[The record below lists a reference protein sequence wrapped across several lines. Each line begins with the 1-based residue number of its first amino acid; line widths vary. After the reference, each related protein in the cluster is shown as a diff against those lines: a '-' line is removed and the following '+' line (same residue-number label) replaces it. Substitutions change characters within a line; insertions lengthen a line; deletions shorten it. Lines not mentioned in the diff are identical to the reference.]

1 MPASLRMQVS
11 KSLAGSVSF
20 LSRVRATREAEGVQ
34 MSNPDPRKSPAGEH
48 ERAVERLSA
57 AKEEQRRVRGH
68 ADDKALL
75 RSADDEVS
83 ARERW
88 LRAVDDHNY

>member
-1 MPASLRMQVS
+1 
-11 KSLAGSVSF
+11 
-20 LSRVRATREAEGVQ
+20 
-34 MSNPDPRKSPAGEH
+34 MSNPDPGKSPSGEH

-57 AKEEQRRVRGH
+57 AKEEQRRARDRADTDASLRG
-68 ADDKALL
+68 
-75 RSADDEVS
+75 ADDEVA

>member
-1 MPASLRMQVS
+1 
-11 KSLAGSVSF
+11 
-20 LSRVRATREAEGVQ
+20 

-57 AKEEQRRVRGH
+57 AKEEQRRVRDR
-68 ADDKALL
+68 ADTEVSL
-75 RSADDEVS
+75 RSADDEVA

>member
-1 MPASLRMQVS
+1 
-11 KSLAGSVSF
+11 
-20 LSRVRATREAEGVQ
+20 
-34 MSNPDPRKSPAGEH
+34 MSNHDPRKPPAGEH

-57 AKEEQRRVRGH
+57 AKEEQRRVHGRD
-68 ADDKALL
+68 DDKVSL
-75 RSADDEVS
+75 RSADDEVA